1 MESANS
7 IRRLVLGFTPKD
19 VNPEANTMPT
29 DFDVKLQVCGEEV
42 VLIYAGKPVE
52 EGSSVSTREL
62 PAGYRNF
69 TKAKL
74 IELLEFIYS
83 N

>member
-19 VNPEANTMPT
+19 TNPETYTMPK
-29 DFDVKLQVCGEEV
+29 DFDVVLQVRGEEV

-52 EGSSVSTREL
+52 ESLSVSTQEL
-62 PAGYRNF
+62 PAGYKKF
-69 TKAKL
+69 TKAQL

-83 N
+83 D